1 MADRI
6 QLLKWKQGVIR
17 EEAALGFEE
26 KEKAI
31 KPYISN
37 DRSSIPRRRELI
49 LILALEDLSFLHQ
62 LWFWRDEIGVSV
74 RVRVTVR
81 VLGSVREKPVLGEV
95 LQEFLFQ

>member
-74 RVRVTVR
+74 RVTVR
-81 VLGSVREKPVLGEV
+81 VLGSAREKPVLGEV